1 MSEMDC
7 QTRPGIKIGQEAY
20 YMQLYYFS
28 RTGRSKKI
36 AEELAGR
43 FGVTARMIDDN
54 REWGGKINYVK
65 AGAMAMG
72 GKTIPVTYER
82 PGKADDIVVVFP
94 LWAGA
99 MPPGVK
105 TFTEE
110 VGREK
115 ITAVVTSLGS
125 TLKNRDGFKN
135 VIDLVG
141 KEISAPEEL

>member
-1 MSEMDC
+1 
-7 QTRPGIKIGQEAY
+7 
-20 YMQLYYFS
+20 MQIYYFS

-65 AGAMAMG
+65 
-72 GKTIPVTYER
+72 
-82 PGKADDIVVVFP
+82 
-94 LWAGA
+94 AGA

>member
-1 MSEMDC
+1 MLLSEFGGMNVKQALGGQMPEMDF

-20 YMQLYYFS
+20 YMQIYYFS

-65 AGAMAMG
+65 AGAM
-72 GKTIPVTYER
+72 
-82 PGKADDIVVVFP
+82 
-94 LWAGA
+94 
-99 MPPGVK
+99 PPGVK

-110 VGREK
+110 VGREN